1 MGYTIYHNPRC
12 TKSRQG
18 LAYLKEKGI
27 EPEIRDYLKENISE
41 NELTKVL
48 AELGLKPEE
57 IVRKNEAEYKAHFKN
72 KKMSDADWIK
82 AMVKYPKL
90 IQRPIVIHDNKAV
103 IARPTEK
110 IDEILK

>member
-1 MGYTIYHNPRC
+1 MGYIIYHNPRC

-18 LAYLKEKGI
+18 LAYLTERGI
-27 EPEIRDYLKENISE
+27 EPEIRDYLKESVSE
-41 NELTKVL
+41 EELSEVI

-57 IVRKNEAEYKAHFKN
+57 IVRKNEAEYKEHFKN
-72 KKMSDADWIK
+72 KKMSDADWVK

-90 IQRPIVIHDNKAV
+90 IQRPIVIHNNKAV

-110 IDEILK
+110 IEEILK

>member
-1 MGYTIYHNPRC
+1 MGFTIYHNPRC

-27 EPEIRDYLKENISE
+27 EPEIRDYLKENVSE
-41 NELTKVL
+41 KELTKVI
-48 AELGLKPEE
+48 AELGVKPEE
-57 IVRKNEAEYKAHFKN
+57 IVRKNEAEYKTHFKN

-82 AMVKYPKL
+82 AMVKFPKL
-90 IQRPIVIHDNKAV
+90 IQRPIVIHDSKAV